1 MIQGWD
7 QTVVNGAQVFY
18 SKTFHISD
26 PTNPEEAGKLGLVNA
41 ASHLLGAIACLFIHQ
56 LNRIFRDRR
65 GVVLFTCIVSV
76 VSCLCQSFPSSWK
89 GLFAARL
96 TLGLGIGPKSATI
109 PIYASECTPAQ
120 LRGALVMMW
129 QMWTAFGLMCGYLA
143 GAIFWHLG
151 DQDCRDEGDIALS
164 NSVLNVGWMVLPI
177 IPILYIYTLPESPR
191 FLLQAAIRATEQER
205 RAEYVRDAFASLIK
219 LNKTKLQASRE
230 LFVIYRSLK
239 EEPDDPWYS
248 TVKELWTNRRTRNAL
263 VASVITMFLQQF
275 CGVNVLAYYSTS
287 ALEPLKAFDSK
298 PYYESLGLG
307 VVNVIFTFPAF
318 LLMDTFGRRS
328 LLLVTFPLLAASQF
342 VIAFARSGRQP
353 NTTLSVIGMYLF
365 FAFYSVAE
373 GPVPFVY
380 ASESMPLYHRDYG
393 MGIVTCIGWLFN
405 FLLGVTWPRFLIVF
419 HHCGAFAWYG
429 SWCIIGWFLIFF
441 FVRETKGMK
450 LEAMGA
456 VFKAPTSLHLDY
468 ARKELYWAWKRCLKP
483 AKQFDKPS
491 FFQMV
496 EDWDLQ
502 QRKSQTESQ
511 TTSTGQNES
520 FTPDTNNGTAGRH
533 TFDAINEPSHGS
545 RPT

>member
-1 MIQGWD
+1 MLVFTTFRSSIQSENPRLKLNDHSQYYPDCYRLADNGTENGINVSPDGEVLVSREEKDCLDLERRPISGWNCGIWKKLRAYPSIVYRLIICCSLGAMIQGWD

-164 NSVLNVGWMVLPI
+164 CSWNWRVMLA
-177 IPILYIYTLPESPR
+177 SP
-191 FLLQAAIRATEQER
+191 AAIRATEQER

-248 TVKELWTNRRTRNAL
+248 SVKELWTNRRTRNAL

-298 PYYESLGLG
+298 PYYVS
-307 VVNVIFTFPAF
+307 I
-318 LLMDTFGRRS
+318 
-328 LLLVTFPLLAASQF
+328 
-342 VIAFARSGRQP
+342 I
-353 NTTLSVIGMYLF
+353 LF
-365 FAFYSVAE
+365 SKS
-373 GPVPFVY
+373 VY

-419 HHCGAFAWYG
+419 HHCGAFA
-429 SWCIIGWFLIFF
+429 C